1 MSFSG
6 FLQIVNQ
13 TLATNSNLQQQGTTP
28 IVDEVNKAIKLLAK
42 DYKEKTGK
50 VFELISSYKSQ
61 HDIFDELLPRV
72 KHLPYKGSKYNWPS
86 KKGFELQEDDD
97 ENDTTVYADAKA
109 AINEINDGNFN
120 PPLKQGQTT
129 IGEFELK
136 LDYKLYRAVPSK
148 IGYDVR
154 QSGRHVEITK
164 QTISN
169 DLDWFINNA
178 CLRGF
183 VVYGTDALY
192 YLGKAYLESIVND
205 VPLHQSIQR
214 IFIPAKLVVVPPKTI
229 PAPVGGTSG
238 TGGTGTGG
246 TGTGGTP
253 TGGLGATPTGNPTS
267 GNTSPAPKVASAPKI
282 PKTTTKDN
290 YTNTSIA
297 YTNNPNISAL
307 RNAIVKNAL
316 QAAQLGV
323 RNQTPFFTHFTD
335 TDHKYGNALIV
346 PDVNLTNFEKQLKA
360 VGWYKTPY
368 FSSRA
373 IAYWNNDYAAPIQYR
388 NLFDKKANGKSDV
401 DKQGNVLSVST
412 KADIPLG
419 GDGKPLNSYAG
430 QLDDQSPYSKDFPI
444 DQIGKTKVK
453 ANGPTHYCA
462 YSICAWWLQGYK
474 DFKNN
479 QNIKYA
485 EFLNIFKNNNWV
497 GGANGYP
504 PIGAST
510 NIWNQGGM
518 KYRLD
523 HGKPNAAYHYKNGS
537 LGFKGGTITNKKGKV
552 TYTNAQFP
560 TFDTPDIR
568 QLEPGDAI
576 VVANAA
582 HIQLVVK
589 VNYSAGTYETVGGN
603 EGKSGIVSGNTPNLA
618 GNGVYHKLSAPFPGG
633 IITVIKVPTFLT

>member
-1 MSFSG
+1 M
-6 FLQIVNQ
+6 QIVNQ

-50 VFELISSYKSQ
+50 VFELISSYKSEY
-61 HDIFDELLPRV
+61 DIFDELIPRV
-72 KHLPYKGSKYNWPS
+72 KHLPYNGSKYNWPL
-86 KKGFELQEDDD
+86 KKGFEIQDDDD
-97 ENDTTVYADAKA
+97 ENDTTLYRDVKA
-109 AINEINDGNFN
+109 AINGINDSSFN

-148 IGYDVR
+148 IGTDVR

-183 VVYGTDALY
+183 VVYGIDGLY

-214 IFIPAKLVVVPPKTI
+214 IFIPAKLVVVPSKTVST
-229 PAPVGGTSG
+229 PTGSAGTGGTSG
-238 TGGTGTGG
+238 TGTSGTGAGG
-246 TGTGGTP
+246 TG

-267 GNTSPAPKVASAPKI
+267 GNTSSAPKVAAAPKI
-282 PKTTTKDN
+282 NKIIKPDN

-335 TDHKYGNALIV
+335 IDHKYGNALIV
-346 PDVNLTNFEKQLKA
+346 PDANLTNFEKQLKA

-368 FSSRA
+368 FSSRGT
-373 IAYWNNDYAAPIQYR
+373 AYWNNDYAAPIQYR

-401 DKQGNVLSVST
+401 GTVKDTKGLIDVLSVST
-412 KADIPLG
+412 AADVPLAKDKNG
-419 GDGKPLNSYAG
+419 VLKPVDSYVS
-430 QLDDQSPYSKDFPI
+430 QLSDQSPYSKDFPI

-453 ANGPTHYCA
+453 ASGPTHYCA

-485 EFLNIFKNNNWV
+485 EFLNIFKNNNWI
-497 GGANGYP
+497 GGATGYP

-510 NIWNQGGM
+510 NIWNEGAM

-523 HGKPNAAYHYKNGS
+523 HGKPNAAYHYKDGK
-537 LGFKGGTITNKKGKV
+537 LGFKGPTKKNV
-552 TYTNAQFP
+552 DPRFP
-560 TFDTPDIR
+560 TFDAPDIR

-582 HIQLVVK
+582 HIQMVVK

-603 EGKSGIVSGNTPNLA
+603 ESKSGIVSGNTPNLA
-618 GNGVYHKLSAPFPGG
+618 GNGVYHKLNAPFPGG

>member
-97 ENDTTVYADAKA
+97 ENDTTIYADAKA

-148 IGYDVR
+148 IGTDVR

-183 VVYGTDALY
+183 VVYGTDGLY

-282 PKTTTKDN
+282 QKTTTKDN
-290 YTNTSIA
+290 YKRRA
-297 YTNNPNISAL
+297 
-307 RNAIVKNAL
+307 R
-316 QAAQLGV
+316 GE
-323 RNQTPFFTHFTD
+323 
-335 TDHKYGNALIV
+335 KY
-346 PDVNLTNFEKQLKA
+346 
-360 VGWYKTPY
+360 
-368 FSSRA
+368 
-373 IAYWNNDYAAPIQYR
+373 
-388 NLFDKKANGKSDV
+388 LF
-401 DKQGNVLSVST
+401 
-412 KADIPLG
+412 
-419 GDGKPLNSYAG
+419 
-430 QLDDQSPYSKDFPI
+430 
-444 DQIGKTKVK
+444 
-453 ANGPTHYCA
+453 
-462 YSICAWWLQGYK
+462 
-474 DFKNN
+474 
-479 QNIKYA
+479 
-485 EFLNIFKNNNWV
+485 
-497 GGANGYP
+497 
-504 PIGAST
+504 
-510 NIWNQGGM
+510 
-518 KYRLD
+518 
-523 HGKPNAAYHYKNGS
+523 
-537 LGFKGGTITNKKGKV
+537 
-552 TYTNAQFP
+552 
-560 TFDTPDIR
+560 
-568 QLEPGDAI
+568 
-576 VVANAA
+576 
-582 HIQLVVK
+582 
-589 VNYSAGTYETVGGN
+589 
-603 EGKSGIVSGNTPNLA
+603 
-618 GNGVYHKLSAPFPGG
+618 
-633 IITVIKVPTFLT
+633 